1 MSQYHL
7 HKKLKTNLKKLY
19 LLMSIYIG
27 LLNSFE
33 ILYSI
38 S

>member
-7 HKKLKTNLKKLY
+7 HKKLKTNFKKLY
-19 LLMSIYIG
+19 LLMSVYIG

-38 S
+38 